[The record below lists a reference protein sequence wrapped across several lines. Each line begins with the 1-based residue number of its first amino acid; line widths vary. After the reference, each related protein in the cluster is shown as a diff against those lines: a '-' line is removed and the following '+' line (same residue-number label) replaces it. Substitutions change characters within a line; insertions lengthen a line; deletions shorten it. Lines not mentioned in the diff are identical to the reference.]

1 MLCRMKLLALTAA
14 RLMTVRRI
22 DSVKWTT
29 AKRAGVG
36 LAAALTVLG
45 FAAACGGSGGDGQG
59 TPVAANFA
67 DCLRQQGIAI
77 PTARA
82 SGFPT
87 ARPSGFPGGRPSG
100 FPGGGRGT
108 ARPSGTPGPGQGQG
122 QGQGQGGFG
131 NFQRPEGVDEQ
142 TWQKALQACSSLRPS
157 RFPGATRGPGQGPG
171 GGALAAYLNCLS
183 EHGVTYSPG
192 QTLADD
198 AKVCEVLRPSGT
210 GTP

>member
-1 MLCRMKLLALTAA
+1 MLCRMTLLALTAA
-14 RLMTVRRI
+14 
-22 DSVKWTT
+22 
-29 AKRAGVG
+29 KRATSRKAAVG
-36 LAAALTVLG
+36 LVAALAVLG
-45 FAAACGGSGGDGQG
+45 FTAGCGDSGDGDQ
-59 TPVAANFA
+59 TPPAAANFA
-67 DCLRQQGIAI
+67 DCLRQQGIEL
-77 PTARA
+77 PTVRP

-100 FPGGGRGT
+100 FPGGRQ
-108 ARPSGTPGPGQGQG
+108 SGVPGQGQG
-122 QGQGQGGFG
+122 QGGLG

-171 GGALAAYLNCLS
+171 AGALAAYLNCLS

>member
-14 RLMTVRRI
+14 KHAVTRSAAVRMAAVRMAA
-22 DSVKWTT
+22 VLVV
-29 AKRAGVG
+29 AGV
-36 LAAALTVLG
+36 TVG
-45 FAAACGGSGGDGQG
+45 FAAACGGSGDGDQA
-59 TPVAANFA
+59 TPAADFA
-67 DCLRQQGIAI
+67 DCLRQQGINVS
-77 PTARA
+77 TARP

-87 ARPSGFPGGRPSG
+87 VRPSGLPEGRPSGFPGGRP
-100 FPGGGRGT
+100 T
-108 ARPSGTPGPGQGQG
+108 ARPSGGFG

-142 TWQKALQACSSLRPS
+142 TWQKALQACAALRPS
-157 RFPGATRGPGQGPG
+157 RFPGGGGFGASRDPGQGPG
-171 GGALAAYLNCLS
+171 SGALSAYLNCLS

-192 QTLADD
+192 QTLPDD

>member
-1 MLCRMKLLALTAA
+1 MSPVTEPLFPTAGRTA
-14 RLMTVRRI
+14 
-22 DSVKWTT
+22 
-29 AKRAGVG
+29 AKRAAVG
-36 LAAALTVLG
+36 LAAALVVAG
-45 FAAACGGSGGDGQG
+45 FAAGCGGSGGEQA
-59 TPVAANFA
+59 PPAAANFA
-67 DCLRQQGIAI
+67 DCLRQQGITL

-87 ARPSGFPGGRPSG
+87 ARPSGLPGGRPSG
-100 FPGGGRGT
+100 FPGGRLT
-108 ARPSGTPGPGQGQG
+108 ARPSGEPG

-157 RFPGATRGPGQGPG
+157 RFPGGGGPGASRRPG
-171 GGALAAYLNCLS
+171 NDALAAYLNCLS

-192 QTLADD
+192 QTLPED